1 MMKRLSSYVL
11 FSFCCCVDSAV
22 VDDDDIDDD
31 DDDDF
36 CLSNTIM

>member
-1 MMKRLSSYVL
+1 MMKRLSSYDL
-11 FSFCCCVDSAV
+11 FSFCFCVDSVV
-22 VDDDDIDDD
+22 VDDDADDDD

>member
-22 VDDDDIDDD
+22 VDDNDDDDD